1 MDVYDAILT
10 RRTIRRYQ
18 QKPIDEKILEKLIN
32 AARVAPSAA
41 NLQPCEYIIVN
52 EKSIVDRIFPC
63 LKWAGYIAPAGNPP
77 EGERPVAYIIVLL
90 NRTWRKEGGEVD
102 AAAAI
107 ENILLTALEEGIA
120 SCWLGS
126 VDRAQVRQ
134 ILSIPDYCIID
145 SVIALGYP
153 NEQSVVE
160 EMFIPSP
167 STSLRI
173 NGVEGQDSVKYWK
186 DDSGLFHVPKR
197 KLGTILHKN
206 KY

>member
-1 MDVYDAILT
+1 MNVYEAILI

-18 QKPIDEKILEKLIN
+18 QKPIDEKISDKLIN

-52 EKSIVDRIFPC
+52 DKSIVDQIFPC

-77 EGERPVAYIIVLL
+77 EGERPMAYIVVLL

-107 ENILLTALEEGIA
+107 ENILLTALEEDIA
-120 SCWLGS
+120 SCWIGS
-126 VDRAQVRQ
+126 VDRDKLRQ
-134 ILSIPDYCIID
+134 ILTVPDYCAID
-145 SVIALGYP
+145 SVVALGYP
-153 NEQSVVE
+153 NKQSVVE
-160 EMFIPSP
+160 
-167 STSLRI
+167 
-173 NGVEGQDSVKYWK
+173 DSDNSIKYWK
-186 DDSGLFHVPKR
+186 DDTGLFHVPKR
-197 KLGTILHKN
+197 KLETILHKN

>member
-1 MDVYDAILT
+1 MNVYEAILI

-18 QKPIDEKILEKLIN
+18 QKPIDEKISDKLIN

-52 EKSIVDRIFPC
+52 DKSIVDQIFPC

-77 EGERPVAYIIVLL
+77 EGERPMAYIVVLL

-107 ENILLTALEEGIA
+107 ENILLTALEEDIA
-120 SCWLGS
+120 SCWIGS
-126 VDRAQVRQ
+126 VDRDKLRQ
-134 ILSIPDYCIID
+134 ILTVPDYCAID
-145 SVIALGYP
+145 SVVGLGYP

-160 EMFIPSP
+160 
-167 STSLRI
+167 
-173 NGVEGQDSVKYWK
+173 DSDNSIKYWK
-186 DDSGLFHVPKR
+186 DDTGLFHVPKR
-197 KLGTILHKN
+197 KLETILHKN